1 MFAKDQCTLITQL
14 ICKSCKNILAEI
26 FLNENKRN
34 YMACNTHA
42 NVPAY
47 TVNLLCA
54 N

>member
-1 MFAKDQCTLITQL
+1 MKKNLRAKDQCTLITQL
-14 ICKSCKNILAEI
+14 ICKSCKNILAEMK
-26 FLNENKRN
+26 LL

-47 TVNLLCA
+47 AVKLLCA